1 VAIVGSGY
9 GGAIAAAE
17 LAGAGIEAAGG
28 GRRAARVCVLERGSE
43 YLPGMFPVRLAD
55 LPGHVR
61 FCTERSAKAR
71 GSREGLFDVRVG
83 RDVSALVANGLGG
96 GSLINAG
103 VMAEPASAVLEGW
116 RSGFAAELAPYLGEA
131 RRRLGADGQ
140 TIDRHPKGR
149 PAKLAALEELARAA
163 PGGEARFAPAAITV
177 GMRERPGG
185 AEHECKRC
193 GDCATGCN
201 YGAKRSLDTNLLH
214 EAWRAGAEI
223 LTGATVLRLEREGE
237 LWALHVVHTEERLR
251 RRQREAAKLRARHV
265 ILAAGTFGSTEIL
278 LRSHG
283 PALALSGQL
292 GRRFSSNG
300 DALAVLYRQDREVN
314 AVADESVAVEA
325 RAIGPTITGILD
337 LRERH
342 GVVVEELAIPGALAR
357 VFEEVVTTVDAL
369 HSLAEPDDAPHAP
382 DSPEQDPCAVSAAAI
397 RRSSVLAMM
406 GDDGAGGVLRLVARG
421 AGPAEQGDGA
431 IRVHW
436 PALRRHRLFTDQIAL
451 LRSLAARTG
460 ARVLPNPVWQ
470 LLPETMKP
478 LLEDRVGPLFTV
490 HPLGGCAIG
499 RTRAEGVVNEH
510 GQVFDASQPAGDAV
524 WPTLAVLDG
533 SIVPGALG
541 INPALTISALAL
553 RAVRVLRAQWSFT
566 PPAHAPAPSV
576 ERPRFRVM
584 APPAAAAA
592 TEAKLVER
600 MSGPARLR
608 TSDGGELDCVIEL
621 TLHFRRTALGALVR
635 PVGGRPVALPR
646 RLEVARGELRVFESA
661 LWAKR
666 RRAGEEPG
674 DDEAEL
680 RAPLAGALT
689 LLHRERSSASQ
700 RRCRASWAWLL
711 NRGLRDSYQWMAER
725 LAKRDISLG
734 ELLAEGL
741 TRWRLSSALASRAGE
756 VRRFDYEL
764 RLTGA
769 PVLKP
774 GTRLEAAAFAAGAAL
789 AGHKR
794 LTYARRANPWLQLMQ
809 LELSAFP
816 ALARAPATLELDLK
830 FLARAHVPL
839 FKLVR
844 QQDQVAALADV
855 VSLAGYLLRLMLTL
869 HVWSFRKPDAPE
881 PRALRRL
888 PGALPGRLPAP
899 ELSWL
904 EFAPRDGRRVRAR
917 LARYRANG
925 GAAGAAA
932 PPVLMMHGYSASGT
946 TFAHPAV
953 RPNMAEYFVQR
964 GREVWILD
972 MRTSSGL
979 PTARVPWAFEE
990 AALADIP
997 AAVAA
1002 VCRASGAPAIDVFA
1016 HCMGSAMLAMAV
1028 LAPPPE
1034 GDDPHERRALPG
1046 RIRRAA
1052 LSQIAPVVVMSP
1064 ANVFRG
1070 YAMSYLRR
1078 FLPFENY
1085 RFRVRARPGLA
1096 DQLIDRLLAT
1106 LPYPRREFDV
1116 ENPVWPWRRTAFVG
1130 TRHRMDA
1137 LYGRDFNLAD
1147 ARGEPLLDRPVLE
1160 AIDDLFG
1167 PLSIETVSQAI
1178 HFARAQVITN
1188 RNGRNEYVLRK
1199 HLERWRFPTLSIHGA
1214 ENGLSDVATLAR
1226 FERTFQEEAGI
1237 QVRIREFAGFG
1248 HQDSLIGNRAEQ
1260 VFSEVFRF
1268 LQ

>member
-9 GGAIAAAE
+9 GGAVAAAE
-17 LAGAGIEAAGG
+17 LAG
-28 GRRAARVCVLERGSE
+28 AARVCVLERGSE

-55 LPGHVR
+55 LPRHVR
-61 FCTERSAKAR
+61 FCTERSAKPR
-71 GSREGLFDVRVG
+71 GTREGLFDVRVG

-103 VMAEPASAVLEGW
+103 VMAEPSRAVLEGW
-116 RSGFAAELAPYLGEA
+116 RSGFAAELAPYLVEA
-131 RRRLGADGQ
+131 RTRLGADGQ

-163 PGGEARFAPAAITV
+163 PAGEARFAPASITV
-177 GMRERPGG
+177 GMRERPEA

-214 EAWRAGAEI
+214 EARRAGAEI

-251 RRQREAAKLRARHV
+251 RRSREAAKLRARHV

-278 LRSHG
+278 LRSQG

-314 AVADESVAVEA
+314 AVADESVAAEE
-325 RAIGPTITGILD
+325 RRIGPTITGILD

-357 VFEEVVTTVDAL
+357 VFEEVVTTVDTL

-382 DSPEQDPCAVSAAAI
+382 DAPEQDPCAVDAAAL

-421 AGPAEQGDGA
+421 AKPAEQGDGA

-451 LRSLAARTG
+451 LRSLAAPTG
-460 ARVLPNPVWQ
+460 ARVLPNPMWQ
-470 LLPETMKP
+470 LLPEAMKP

-553 RAVRVLRAQWSFT
+553 RAVRALRAQWGFT
-566 PPAHAPAPSV
+566 EPKHAPRPSV

-584 APPAAAAA
+584 APPAAAAP
-592 TEAKLVER
+592 TEAKLIER
-600 MSGPARLR
+600 MSGAARLR
-608 TSDGGELDCVIEL
+608 TSDGAAFDCVVEL

-635 PVGGRPVALPR
+635 PVHGRPVALAR
-646 RLEVARGELRVFESA
+646 RLEVAHGEVRVFESA
-661 LWAKR
+661 LWTKR

-689 LLHRERSSASQ
+689 LLHRERSSARA

-711 NRGLRDSYQWMAER
+711 NRGLRDSYQWIAER
-725 LAKRDISLG
+725 LAKRDMSLG

-764 RLTGA
+764 RLAGA
-769 PVLKP
+769 PVLRP
-774 GTRLEAAAFAAGAAL
+774 GTRLEAAAFATGAPL

-794 LTYARRANPWLQLMQ
+794 LAYARRANPWLQLMQ
-809 LELSAFP
+809 LELTAFP

-844 QQDQVAALADV
+844 QQDQVSALADV
-855 VSLAGYLLRLMLTL
+855 VSLAGYVLRLMLTL
-869 HVWSFRKPDAPE
+869 HLWSFRKPDLPA

-888 PGALPGRLPAP
+888 PGAIPGRLAPP

-904 EFAPRDGRRVRAR
+904 DFAPRDGRPVRAR

-925 GAAGAAA
+925 GATS
-932 PPVLMMHGYSASGT
+932 PPVLMIHGYSASGT

-953 RPNMAEYFVQR
+953 RPCMAEYFVQR

-979 PTARVPWAFEE
+979 PTARIPWAFEE

-1002 VCRASGAPAIDVFA
+1002 ICRASGAPAIDVFA

-1034 GDDPHERRALPG
+1034 GEDPHERRLLPG

-1106 LPYPRREFDV
+1106 LPYPRQEFDI

-1147 ARGEPLLDRPVLE
+1147 ERGEPLLDRAVLE

-1178 HFARAQVITN
+1178 HFARSQVITN

-1199 HLERWRFPTLSIHGA
+1199 NLERWRFATLSIHGA

-1248 HQDSLIGNRAEQ
+1248 HQDSLIGNRAEK
-1260 VFSEVFRF
+1260 VFSEVLRF